1 MTKKFNFD
9 TMTMMSGAAT
19 SKSESNWTDKAGI
32 AAHFRCSVRHIG
44 NQMRSRRIPYVKL
57 GRIVRFNIPDCER
70 AIKAFEV
77 KCVGDFQSFS
87 E

>member
-1 MTKKFNFD
+1 MY
-9 TMTMMSGAAT
+9 MMSGAAT
-19 SKSESNWTDKAGI
+19 SKSESNWTGKAGI
-32 AAHFRCSVRHIG
+32 AAHFRCSIRHIG

-70 AIKAFEV
+70 AIKVFEV